1 MKTGA
6 DHHIGYIQAAKHSVE
21 ISRVM
26 LAIGI
31 HLDERLVPLAPRE
44 QEGRPHGATDA
55 HVEGERHDDSP
66 SLSGKECR
74 LVGGAVIHDEDVGIG
89 AVLAD
94 LGNDTCDRP
103 LLIPGG
109 DCDEHALASHKGSR

>member
-6 DHHIGYIQAAKHSVE
+6 DHHIGSIQTAEYSVE
-21 ISRVM
+21 VGGVV
-26 LAIGI
+26 LAIRI
-31 HLDERLVPLAPRE
+31 HLYERLVALAACEEERSS
-44 QEGRPHGATDA
+44 HGAADA
-55 HVEGERHDDSP
+55 HVEGERHHDSP

-74 LVGGAVIHDEDVGIG
+74 VIGGAIIHDEDVGIRPM
-89 AVLAD
+89 LAN

-109 DCDEHALASHKGSR
+109 DRDEHALASHKGSR